1 MGGTGRQS
9 RFWLKISLGILGFLL
24 ITALAGWFTLA
35 LDPALPPQP
44 GVAYPYTATYDLQV
58 PDGEKLMIGNTAFIV
73 MTAGNEAYL
82 KLGESREKLAVGDVK
97 TITEKRA
104 VIKTLGI
111 TILDTNYRIDATY
124 RGLVDNKTD
133 FFLNIRTSQQ
143 IPQFLINQMLPKEM
157 RARPV

>member
-1 MGGTGRQS
+1 
-9 RFWLKISLGILGFLL
+9 
-24 ITALAGWFTLA
+24 
-35 LDPALPPQP
+35 
-44 GVAYPYTATYDLQV
+44 
-58 PDGEKLMIGNTAFIV
+58 

-133 FFLNIRTSQQ
+133 FFLNVRTSQQ